1 MKSISLDEVSQ
12 MNYREAEAITVS
24 MTIELNARKSNFHRI
39 AYLPNDTGNDGSWL
53 SHDPA

>member
-24 MTIELNARKSNFHRI
+24 MTMNPMTIELNARKSNSHRI
-39 AYLPNDTGNDGSWL
+39 AYPPNDTGDDGS
-53 SHDPA
+53 